1 MYKVLVNFADLQDNN
16 YRYQA
21 GDEFPR
27 KGMKVSAARLDEL
40 LTDKNR
46 RRKPMIVEVKE
57 EVAKPVPEE
66 KPKAQPKK
74 GGKKKTDV
82 K

>member
-1 MYKVLVNFADLQDNN
+1 MYKAIVNFVDLQDNN
-16 YRYQA
+16 YKYQA
-21 GDEFPR
+21 GDIFPR
-27 KGMKVSAARLDEL
+27 EGMEVSAARLHEL
-40 LTDKNR
+40 LTDENR
-46 RRKPMIVEVKE
+46 RRKPMIVEVE
-57 EVAKPVPEE
+57 EKVAAPVPEE